1 MVWIDEIE
9 PEKSIADLK
18 TSCTITQAKLQTNYE
33 VFDSYTRVVSRRSS
47 TETAREESSFKKK
60 LHRKTLS
67 HGNVVV
73 KVSDTDESVLD
84 LNEMVKVESTNDKIQ
99 MFNSRWNETTVA
111 LKKQPYDEIL
121 YNLIDHQLQQS
132 LQLKPLL
139 SLLSL
144 YIQETVQNGESRDY
158 TRLFFNGDPI
168 LGTDTIARNM
178 CLLVK
183 DNLKSPP
190 LALLQPRASRRA

>member
-1 MVWIDEIE
+1 M
-9 PEKSIADLK
+9 
-18 TSCTITQAKLQTNYE
+18 QTNFE
-33 VFDSYTRVVSRRSS
+33 VLDSKTASGLKEIIHGDCKRRVF
-47 TETAREESSFKKK
+47 TQEEAAQ
-60 LHRKTLS
+60 KTPS
-67 HGNVVV
+67 HGKVVV
-73 KVSDTDESVLD
+73 EVSDTDESVLD
-84 LNEMVKVESTNDKIQ
+84 LNEMLKVESTNDKIQ
-99 MFNSRWNETTVA
+99 PSNSRWDETTVA

-132 LQLKPLL
+132 VQLKPLL

-168 LGTDTIARNM
+168 LGTDTFARNI
-178 CLLVK
+178 CLLVR

-190 LALLQPRASRRA
+190 LALLQPEDKSKGIRKRISGGCV